1 MWPQSLL
8 WQFLC
13 FLTRSFS
20 MSLFPATLMALL
32 QNLSFQTVCFPK
44 TVASLFLHCHLVY
57 IGLNLV
63 LRYSSSRIAW
73 IQKKKSEETF
83 FNYVFQKIFRLIQKI
98 CTNNTRN
105 LLHFST
111 GFKIREL
118 LVISHYYLI
127 YRLFFQIS
135 SVFLLSISD
144 SRSNPGSFIKW
155 GISKFTKS
163 P

>member
-1 MWPQSLL
+1 MTACQNVTTIITLAISMFFNKVLL
-8 WQFLC
+8 NVTIPSNSNGFAPK
-13 FLTRSFS
+13 SVIS
-20 MSLFPATLMALL
+20 NSLFPQNCSLSISTL
-32 QNLSFQTVCFPK
+32 
-44 TVASLFLHCHLVY
+44 
-57 IGLNLV
+57 
-63 LRYSSSRIAW
+63 SSSLHRFKFSFKIL
-73 IQKKKSEETF
+73 IFQNCMNSEKKSEETF

-144 SRSNPGSFIKW
+144 SRSNPGSFIK
-155 GISKFTKS
+155 
-163 P
+163 